1 MGLLKKIGQIVAQ
14 VGLIAAGLEPV
25 ARGLFPKAGAS
36 IERGVDTIGQVSA
49 IIVNVEAIGAVLGTP
64 ARALATAIGCSDQY
78 LSDVLRKRR
87 LPGPRICRALQMD
100 AEIRFVESA

>member
-1 MGLLKKIGQIVAQ
+1 VRVLTHDQFLEKLRSRVK
-14 VGLIAAGLEPV
+14 AAG
-25 ARGLFPKAGAS
+25 
-36 IERGVDTIGQVSA
+36 TQ
-49 IIVNVEAIGAVLGTP
+49 
-64 ARALATAIGCSDQY
+64 RALATAIGCSDQY